1 MPARIEDVASK
12 AGVSTKTVSRV
23 FNRQPN
29 VSEKVRLRVEAAA
42 KELNYR
48 PNPSARSLAGNRS
61 YLVALLFDNPH
72 AGSSYIM
79 ELIVGVLQ
87 ACENTHYNA
96 MLRPLDLS
104 ADPVAAI
111 EDFVAQHRP
120 DALVLTPPIAE
131 DGKVLQRLEE
141 LGVRYSAIS
150 AKSRRVRIGV
160 NLDERRAAAQM
171 VEHLVALGHR
181 RIGHIAGRDDHGARA
196 WRLAGY
202 KDGLRKAGI
211 EYDDALVAEGD
222 FSFDSGI
229 AAAKR
234 LLDLPDPPTAIF
246 AANDDSA
253 CGAMHEA
260 FERNLSIPRDLS
272 ICGFDD
278 TPASAQVW
286 PSLTTVHQ
294 PCREMGRIATEQV
307 LLSIRD
313 PEPARLVQIPYEL
326 RIRGSTGPVRT
337 VGRSV
342 ERGRK
347 EQKLLD
353 SDEHG

>member
-1 MPARIEDVASK
+1 MPARIEDVALK
-12 AGVSTKTVSRV
+12 ADVSTKTVSRV
-23 FNRQPN
+23 FNRLPN

-61 YLVALLFDNPH
+61 YLIALLFDNPH

-111 EDFVAQHRP
+111 EDFVNQFRP
-120 DALVLTPPIAE
+120 DALVLTPPIG
-131 DGKVLQRLEE
+131 DDLKVLRRLDE
-141 LGVRYSAIS
+141 LGIRYSAIS
-150 AKSRRVRIGV
+150 AKTPHARIGV
-160 NLDERRAAAQM
+160 GLNERKAASEM
-171 VEHLVALGHR
+171 VDHLVALGHR
-181 RIGHIAGRDDHGARA
+181 RIGHIAGRASHGARA

-202 KDGLRKAGI
+202 KEGLRKAGI
-211 EYDDALVAEGD
+211 EFDEALVAEGD
-222 FSFDSGI
+222 FSFESGI
-229 AAAKR
+229 AAAR
-234 LLDLPDPPTAIF
+234 QLLDLPQPPTAIF

-260 FERNLSIPRDLS
+260 FERDLSIPRDLS

-278 TPASAQVW
+278 TPASVQVW

-313 PEPARLVQIPYEL
+313 PQAAQTVRIPYEL
-326 RIRGSTGPVRT
+326 KIRGSTGPVPTPGDGPTR
-337 VGRSV
+337 
-342 ERGRK
+342 RGSRK
-347 EQKLLD
+347 
-353 SDEHG
+353 S

>member
-1 MPARIEDVASK
+1 MPARIEDVALK
-12 AGVSTKTVSRV
+12 ADVSTKTVSRV

-111 EDFVAQHRP
+111 EDFVTQFRP
-120 DALVLTPPIAE
+120 DALVLTPPIG
-131 DGKVLQRLEE
+131 DDLKVLRRLDE
-141 LGVRYSAIS
+141 LSIRYAAIS
-150 AKSRRVRIGV
+150 AKAPHARIGV
-160 NLDERRAAAQM
+160 GLNERKAASEI
-171 VEHLVALGHR
+171 VDHLVALGHR
-181 RIGHIAGRDDHGARA
+181 RIGHITGRGTHGARA

-211 EYDDALVAEGD
+211 EFDEALVAEGD

-229 AAAKR
+229 AAAR
-234 LLDLPDPPTAIF
+234 QLLNLRQPPTAIF

-260 FERNLSIPRDLS
+260 FERGLSIPRDLS

-313 PEPARLVQIPYEL
+313 PDAAQLVRIPYEL
-326 RIRGSTGPVRT
+326 KLRGSTGPAPAR
-337 VGRSV
+337 RLQ
-342 ERGRK
+342 R
-347 EQKLLD
+347 
-353 SDEHG
+353 

>member
-23 FNRQPN
+23 FNREPN
-29 VSEKVRLRVEAAA
+29 VSEKARLRVEAAA
-42 KELNYR
+42 RELNYR

-72 AGSSYIM
+72 AGSSYVM

-104 ADPVAAI
+104 ADPVAAV
-111 EDFVAQHRP
+111 EDFVAKHRP
-120 DALVLTPPIAE
+120 DALVLAPPIA
-131 DGKVLQRLEE
+131 DDLKLLQRLDE

-150 AKSRRVRIGV
+150 ARSQHARIGV
-160 NLDERRAAAQM
+160 GVNERKAATDM

-181 RIGHIAGRDDHGARA
+181 RIAHIAGRNGHGARA

-202 KDGLRKAGI
+202 REGLRKAGI
-211 EYDDALVAEGD
+211 DFDETLIADGD
-222 FSFDSGI
+222 FSFHSGI
-229 AAAKR
+229 AAARR
-234 LLDLPDPPTAIF
+234 LLDLRDPPTAIF

-260 FERNLSIPRDLS
+260 FERGLSIPRDLS
-272 ICGFDD
+272 ICGFDN
-278 TPASAQVW
+278 TPASVQVW

-313 PEPARLVQIPYEL
+313 PDAAQTVRISYEIM
-326 RIRGSTGPVRT
+326 IRGSTGPVPMKNAS
-337 VGRSV
+337 VMLRSV
-342 ERGRK
+342 RK
-347 EQKLLD
+347 A
-353 SDEHG
+353 

>member
-1 MPARIEDVASK
+1 MPARIEDVALK

-23 FNRQPN
+23 FNREPN
-29 VSEKVRLRVEAAA
+29 VSEKARTRVEAAA
-42 KELNYR
+42 RELSYR

-72 AGSSYIM
+72 AGSSYVM

-104 ADPVAAI
+104 ADAVAAV
-111 EDFVAQHRP
+111 EEFVAQFRP
-120 DALVLTPPIAE
+120 DALVLAPPIG
-131 DGKVLQRLEE
+131 DDLKILRRLDD
-141 LGVRYSAIS
+141 LNIRYSAIS
-150 AKSRRVRIGV
+150 ARSSHARIGV
-160 NLDERRAAAQM
+160 GLDERRAATEM
-171 VEHLVALGHR
+171 VEHLAALGHR
-181 RIGHIAGRDDHGARA
+181 RIGHIAGRAGHGARA

-202 KDGLRKAGI
+202 RDGLRKAGMA
-211 EYDDALVAEGD
+211 YDETLVVDGD
-222 FSFDSGI
+222 FTFDSGI
-229 AAAKR
+229 AAAR
-234 LLDLPDPPTAIF
+234 QLLDLRDPPTAIF

-260 FERNLSIPRDLS
+260 FERGFSIPRDLS

-286 PSLTTVHQ
+286 PGLTTVHQ

-307 LLSIRD
+307 LLSIRE
-313 PEPARLVQIPYEL
+313 PEAAQTVRISYEIK
-326 RIRGSTGPVRT
+326 IRGSTGPVRANNASMAL
-337 VGRSV
+337 RST
-342 ERGRK
+342 RNA
-347 EQKLLD
+347 
-353 SDEHG
+353 

>member
-1 MPARIEDVASK
+1 MAARIEDVALK

-23 FNRQPN
+23 FNREPN
-29 VSEKVRLRVEAAA
+29 VSEKVRLKVEAAA
-42 KELNYR
+42 KELSYR

-61 YLVALLFDNPH
+61 YLIALLFDNPH

-111 EDFVAQHRP
+111 EEFIAQHRP
-120 DALVLTPPIAE
+120 DALVLTPPIA
-131 DGKVLQRLEE
+131 DDAKLLQRLDE
-141 LGVRYSAIS
+141 LNVRYSAIS
-150 AKSRRVRIGV
+150 AKSRHVRVGV
-160 NLDERRAAAQM
+160 GLNERKAAAD
-171 VEHLVALGHR
+171 VIEHLVALGHR
-181 RIGHIAGRDDHGARA
+181 RIAHIAGRGSHGARA
-196 WRLAGY
+196 WRLSGY

-211 EYDDALVAEGD
+211 EYDEALVADGD

-229 AAAKR
+229 SAAKE
-234 LLDLPDPPTAIF
+234 LLDLRNPPTAIF

-260 FERNLSIPRDLS
+260 FERGLSIPRDLS

-294 PCREMGRIATEQV
+294 PCREMGRIATELA
-307 LLSIRD
+307 LLSIQD
-313 PEPARLVQIPYEL
+313 PKPTRLMQIPYEL
-326 RIRGSTGPVRT
+326 KARNSTGPAVT
-337 VGRSV
+337 KSPA
-342 ERGRK
+342 K
-347 EQKLLD
+347 KL
-353 SDEHG
+353 

>member
-1 MPARIEDVASK
+1 MPARIEDVALK
-12 AGVSTKTVSRV
+12 ADVSTKTVSRV
-23 FNRQPN
+23 FNRLPN

-61 YLVALLFDNPH
+61 YLIALLFDNPH

-111 EDFVAQHRP
+111 EDFVNQFRP
-120 DALVLTPPIAE
+120 DALVLTPPIG
-131 DGKVLQRLEE
+131 DDLKVLHRLDE
-141 LGVRYSAIS
+141 LGIRYSAIS
-150 AKSRRVRIGV
+150 AKSPHARIGV
-160 NLDERRAAAQM
+160 GLNERKAASEM
-171 VEHLVALGHR
+171 VDHLVALGHR
-181 RIGHIAGRDDHGARA
+181 RIGHIAGRDSHGARA

-202 KDGLRKAGI
+202 KEGLRKAGL
-211 EYDDALVAEGD
+211 EFDEALVAEGD
-222 FSFDSGI
+222 FSFESGI
-229 AAAKR
+229 VAAR
-234 LLDLPDPPTAIF
+234 QLLDLRQPPTAIF

-260 FERNLSIPRDLS
+260 FERDLSIPRDLS

-278 TPASAQVW
+278 TPASVQVW

-313 PEPARLVQIPYEL
+313 PQAAQTVRIPYEL
-326 RIRGSTGPVRT
+326 KIRGSTGPAPT
-337 VGRSV
+337 PGDGASRS
-342 ERGRK
+342 GSRK
-347 EQKLLD
+347 
-353 SDEHG
+353 S

>member
-1 MPARIEDVASK
+1 MPARIEDVALK

-23 FNRQPN
+23 FNRLPN

-61 YLVALLFDNPH
+61 YLIALLFDNPH

-104 ADPVAAI
+104 NDPVAAI
-111 EDFVAQHRP
+111 EDFVAQYRP

-131 DGKVLQRLEE
+131 DAQVLQRLDDMN
-141 LGVRYSAIS
+141 VRYSAIS
-150 AKSRRVRIGV
+150 AKSRHVQIGV
-160 NLDERRAAAQM
+160 SLNERKAASEII
-171 VEHLVALGHR
+171 EHLVALGHR
-181 RIGHIAGRDDHGARA
+181 RIAHIAGRDGHGARA

-211 EYDDALVAEGD
+211 DYDESLVVEGD
-222 FSFDSGI
+222 FSFESGI
-229 AAAKR
+229 AGAR
-234 LLDLPDPPTAIF
+234 QLLDLRRPPTAIF

-260 FERNLSIPRDLS
+260 FERNLTIPRDLS

-313 PEPARLVQIPYEL
+313 PQPSQIIHIPYKL
-326 RIRGSTGPVRT
+326 MIRGSTGPVRAK
-337 VGRSV
+337 S
-342 ERGRK
+342 
-347 EQKLLD
+347 
-353 SDEHG
+353 

>member
-1 MPARIEDVASK
+1 MPARIEDVALK
-12 AGVSTKTVSRV
+12 ADVSTKTVSRV
-23 FNRQPN
+23 FNRLPN

-87 ACENTHYNA
+87 ACEDTHYNA

-111 EDFVAQHRP
+111 EDFANQFRP
-120 DALVLTPPIAE
+120 DALVLTPPIG
-131 DGKVLQRLEE
+131 DDLKVLHRLDE
-141 LGVRYSAIS
+141 LGIRYSAIS
-150 AKSRRVRIGV
+150 AKSPHAHIGV
-160 NLDERRAAAQM
+160 GLNERKAASDI
-171 VEHLVALGHR
+171 VDHLVALGHR
-181 RIGHIAGRDDHGARA
+181 RIGHIAGRGSHGARA
-196 WRLAGY
+196 WRLGGY

-211 EYDDALVAEGD
+211 EFDEALVAEGD
-222 FSFDSGI
+222 FSFESGI
-229 AAAKR
+229 AAAR
-234 LLDLPDPPTAIF
+234 QLLDLREPPTAIF

-260 FERNLSIPRDLS
+260 FERGLSIPRDLS

-313 PEPARLVQIPYEL
+313 PQAAQTVRIPYEL
-326 RIRGSTGPVRT
+326 KIRGSTGAAPMLGDSA
-337 VGRSV
+337 GR
-342 ERGRK
+342 RGPRRI
-347 EQKLLD
+347 
-353 SDEHG
+353 

>member
-1 MPARIEDVASK
+1 MPARIEDVALK
-12 AGVSTKTVSRV
+12 ADVSTKTVSRV
-23 FNRQPN
+23 FNRLPN

-61 YLVALLFDNPH
+61 YLIALLFDNPH

-96 MLRPLDLS
+96 ILRPLDLS

-111 EDFVAQHRP
+111 EDFVNQFRP
-120 DALVLTPPIAE
+120 DALVLTPPIG
-131 DGKVLQRLEE
+131 DDLKVLHRLDE
-141 LGVRYSAIS
+141 LGIRYSAIS
-150 AKSRRVRIGV
+150 AKSPHARIGV
-160 NLDERRAAAQM
+160 GLNERKAASEM
-171 VEHLVALGHR
+171 VDHLVALGHR
-181 RIGHIAGRDDHGARA
+181 RIGHIAGRDSHGARA

-202 KDGLRKAGI
+202 KEGLRKAGL
-211 EYDDALVAEGD
+211 EFDEALVAEGD
-222 FSFDSGI
+222 FSFESGI
-229 AAAKR
+229 VAAR
-234 LLDLPDPPTAIF
+234 QLLDLRQPPTAIF

-260 FERNLSIPRDLS
+260 FERDLSIPRDLS

-278 TPASAQVW
+278 TPASVQVW

-313 PEPARLVQIPYEL
+313 PQAAQTVRIPYEL
-326 RIRGSTGPVRT
+326 KIRGSTGPAPTPGDGASR
-337 VGRSV
+337 
-342 ERGRK
+342 RGSRK
-347 EQKLLD
+347 
-353 SDEHG
+353 S